1 VTGTHYETLGL
12 EPGCT
17 LAEIRAAY
25 RRLAKRHHPDVNP
38 GDADAVT
45 RLQQV
50 NAAHEVLSDPARRR
64 AYDEEN
70 NITAAASSGAPRG
83 KIQRN
88 LAQDVRLRIDEFFR
102 GATIDLRVNDPGNP
116 AGEERYAFVM
126 PPGTAP
132 GSRFRIPREGHM
144 AGGFITVR
152 VKVSPGAR
160 LKAKGSDLQ
169 CELRIPNQRAAN
181 GGSEMIPAP
190 DGRMLRIQIPAGI
203 ARGELLRIRGEG
215 LPKPRGGRGDLLVK
229 ITYRPEVRI
238 GRR

>member
-1 VTGTHYETLGL
+1 MSRNHYEILGL
-12 EPGCT
+12 ETSCT
-17 LAEIRAAY
+17 LAEIRTAY

-45 RLQQV
+45 RLQEV
-50 NAAHEVLSDPARRR
+50 NAAYEVLADSARRR
-64 AYDEEN
+64 AYDEEQ
-70 NITAAASSGAPRG
+70 NIDSTQRAAEPRG

-116 AGEERYAFVM
+116 DGAESYTFVI
-126 PPGTAP
+126 PPDTAP
-132 GSRFRIPREGHM
+132 GARFRIPREGAM

-160 LKAKGSDLQ
+160 FKAKGADVQ

-181 GGSEMIPAP
+181 GGSEMVPAP
-190 DGRMLRIQIPAGI
+190 SGRMVRVQIPAGV
-203 ARGELLRIRGEG
+203 ARGELLRVRGEG
-215 LPKPRGGRGDLLVK
+215 LPKANGGRGDLLVK